1 MRRSLPEGTWRSA
14 FFFSRDDDDGDD
26 GGDATGVRVGWMGA
40 SIIWCRE
47 FFLKK
52 ISKSSDRR
60 RDDRTATR
68 RDATDGCDAYPRDGL
83 GMVMIACVT
92 DGVLLR
98 RDAT

>member
-1 MRRSLPEGTWRSA
+1 MAECVALRCARRVFLSLATTTTTTGMRRTR
-14 FFFSRDDDDGDD
+14 
-26 GGDATGVRVGWMGA
+26 VRWMG
-40 SIIWCRE
+40 IRCRE